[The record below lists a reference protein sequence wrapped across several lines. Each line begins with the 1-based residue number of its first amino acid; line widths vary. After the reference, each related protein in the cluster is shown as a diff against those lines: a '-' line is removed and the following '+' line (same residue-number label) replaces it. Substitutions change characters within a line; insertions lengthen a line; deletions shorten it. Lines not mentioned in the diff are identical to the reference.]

1 MKEKAIRKQK
11 KKLENIQTTKINN
24 MPQDKR
30 KLTEAEVGMAKSL
43 TKLKTPMTKKEEL
56 QAVVQRAKLLK
67 ENQRLNN
74 GAKKGF
80 VIVGKDMTKVPS
92 IAKRMMEKK
101 AANMMSKKS
110 MNEPT
115 STKRVVGVFSIKK

>member
-1 MKEKAIRKQK
+1 
-11 KKLENIQTTKINN
+11 

-56 QAVVQRAKLLK
+56 QAVIQRAKLLK
-67 ENQRLNN
+67 ENKELNK
-74 GAKKGF
+74 GAQPKY
-80 VIVGKDMTKVPS
+80 VGKDMTKVPS

-115 STKRVVGVFSIKK
+115 SSKRVVGVFSIKK

>member
-1 MKEKAIRKQK
+1 
-11 KKLENIQTTKINN
+11 

-30 KLTEAEVGMAKSL
+30 KLTEAEAGMAKSL

-67 ENQRLNN
+67 ENKAMESKQYVSP
-74 GAKKGF
+74 AKR
-80 VIVGKDMTKVPS
+80 VLPGKNMLTVPS
-92 IAKRMMEKK
+92 VAKRLMEKK
-101 AANMMSKKS
+101 AGIMKQK

-115 STKRVVGVFSIKK
+115 SSKRVVGDFYMKTMKFVPNKK

>member
-1 MKEKAIRKQK
+1 
-11 KKLENIQTTKINN
+11 

-30 KLTEAEVGMAKSL
+30 KMTDAEAGMAKSL

-67 ENQRLNN
+67 ENQRLNPSP
-74 GAKKGF
+74 KKGF
-80 VIVGKDMTKVPS
+80 VIAGKDMTKVPS

-101 AANMMSKKS
+101 AENIKSKRE
-110 MNEPT
+110 MNQPT
-115 STKRVVGVFSIKK
+115 STKRVVGMFSIKKK

>member
-1 MKEKAIRKQK
+1 
-11 KKLENIQTTKINN
+11 
-24 MPQDKR
+24 MPQEKR

-56 QAVVQRAKLLK
+56 QAVIQRAKLLK
-67 ENQRLNN
+67 ENQRLNA

-80 VIVGKDMTKVPS
+80 PIVGKDMTKVPS

-101 AANMMSKKS
+101 AANMMSKKA

-115 STKRVVGVFSIKK
+115 SSKRVVGVFSIKK

>member
-1 MKEKAIRKQK
+1 
-11 KKLENIQTTKINN
+11 
-24 MPQDKR
+24 
-30 KLTEAEVGMAKSL
+30 
-43 TKLKTPMTKKEEL
+43 MTKKEEL

-92 IAKRMMEKK
+92 VAKRMMEKK
-101 AANMMSKKS
+101 SANMMSKKA

-115 STKRVVGVFSIKK
+115 STKRVVGMFSIKKK

>member
-1 MKEKAIRKQK
+1 
-11 KKLENIQTTKINN
+11 

-43 TKLKTPMTKKEEL
+43 TKLKTPLTKKEEL
-56 QAVVQRAKLLK
+56 QAVIQRAKLLK
-67 ENQRLNN
+67 ENKELN
-74 GAKKGF
+74 KGMKTQPKY
-80 VIVGKDMTKVPS
+80 VGKDMTKVPS

-101 AANMMSKKS
+101 AANMMSKKA

-115 STKRVVGVFSIKK
+115 SSKRVVGVFSIKK